1 MKSSGN
7 GNVAQC
13 VANLIATY
21 QGEVPY
27 QRLKGMATD
36 VIDENLIT
44 SEPKIKNHATWLI
57 ENYEERAVV
66 NDIKVNIDESGIVK
80 INPDISYQGVIDG

>member
-21 QGEVPY
+21 QGEVPF
-27 QRLKGMATD
+27 QRSKGMD
-36 VIDENLIT
+36 PSYIDENITT

-57 ENYEERAVV
+57 ETYEERATV
-66 NDIKVNIDESGIVK
+66 NDIHTIIDESGITQIV
-80 INPDISYQGVIDG
+80 PDISY

>member
-27 QRLKGMATD
+27 QRLKGMD
-36 VIDENLIT
+36 PSLIDENIIT

-57 ENYEERAVV
+57 ENFEERATV
-66 NDIKVNIDESGIVK
+66 NDINVS
-80 INPDISYQGVIDG
+80 INEFGTVQIEPDISF

>member
-7 GNVAQC
+7 GNAAQC
-13 VANLIATY
+13 VANLIATS

-27 QRLKGMATD
+27 QRLKGMD
-36 VIDENLIT
+36 PKLIDENIIT

-57 ENYEERAVV
+57 ENYEDRVTV
-66 NDIKVNIDESGIVK
+66 NDINVSLDESGIVQ
-80 INPDISYQGVIDG
+80 IEPDISY

>member
-1 MKSSGN
+1 MKASGN

-36 VIDENLIT
+36 IIDENLIT

-66 NDIKVNIDESGIVK
+66 NDINVNINESGKVQIE
-80 INPDISYQGVIDG
+80 PDITF

>member
-27 QRLKGMATD
+27 QRLKGMD
-36 VIDENLIT
+36 PSLIDENIIT

-57 ENYEERAVV
+57 ENFEERATV
-66 NDIKVNIDESGIVK
+66 NDINVS
-80 INPDISYQGVIDG
+80 INEFGTVQIEPDILF

>member
-1 MKSSGN
+1 MKASGN

-27 QRLKGMATD
+27 QRLKGMD
-36 VIDENLIT
+36 PSVIDENLIT

-57 ENYEERAVV
+57 ENYEERATV
-66 NDIKVNIDESGIVK
+66 NEINVNIDESGKVQIE
-80 INPDISYQGVIDG
+80 PDISF

>member
-1 MKSSGN
+1 MKASGN

-27 QRLKGMATD
+27 QKLKGMD
-36 VIDENLIT
+36 PSVIDENLIT

-57 ENYEERAVV
+57 ENYEERATV
-66 NDIKVNIDESGIVK
+66 NDINVNINESGKVQIE
-80 INPDISYQGVIDG
+80 PDISF

>member
-1 MKSSGN
+1 MKASGN

-27 QRLKGMATD
+27 QRLKGMD
-36 VIDENLIT
+36 PSVIDENLIT

-66 NDIKVNIDESGIVK
+66 NDINVNVNESGKVQIE
-80 INPDISYQGVIDG
+80 PDISF

>member
-7 GNVAQC
+7 GNAAQC
-13 VANLIATY
+13 VANLIATF

-27 QRLKGMATD
+27 QRLKGMAPEL
-36 VIDENLIT
+36 IDENIIT

-57 ENYEERAVV
+57 ENYEDRVTV
-66 NDIKVNIDESGIVK
+66 NDINVSLDESGIVQ
-80 INPDISYQGVIDG
+80 IIPDISY

>member
-27 QRLKGMATD
+27 QRLKGMDPAILD
-36 VIDENLIT
+36 KNINEA
-44 SEPKIKNHATWLI
+44 EPLIKNHATWLI
-57 ENYEERAVV
+57 NNYEERATV
-66 NDIKVNIDESGIVK
+66 NDINVYVNESGAVEIV
-80 INPDISYQGVIDG
+80 PDISY

>member
-1 MKSSGN
+1 MKASGN

-27 QRLKGMATD
+27 QRLKGMD
-36 VIDENLIT
+36 PSVIDENLIT

-66 NDIKVNIDESGIVK
+66 NEINVRIDESGKVQIE
-80 INPDISYQGVIDG
+80 PDISF

>member
-27 QRLKGMATD
+27 QRLKGMD
-36 VIDENLIT
+36 PKLIDENITT
-44 SEPKIKNHATWLI
+44 SEPKIKNHTTWLI
-57 ENYEERAVV
+57 ESYEERAEINNINV
-66 NDIKVNIDESGIVK
+66 NKNESGQIQ
-80 INPDISYQGVIDG
+80 IEPDISY

>member
-1 MKSSGN
+1 MKASGN

-27 QRLKGMATD
+27 QRLKGMD
-36 VIDENLIT
+36 PSVIDENLIT

-66 NDIKVNIDESGIVK
+66 NEINVNINESGKVQIE
-80 INPDISYQGVIDG
+80 PDISF

>member
-36 VIDENLIT
+36 IIDENLIT

-57 ENYEERAVV
+57 NTYEERATV
-66 NDIKVNIDESGIVK
+66 NDINISLDESGTVQIV
-80 INPDISYQGVIDG
+80 PDISY

>member
-7 GNVAQC
+7 GNAAQC
-13 VANLIATY
+13 VANLIAIY

-27 QRLKGMATD
+27 QRLKGMAPD
-36 VIDENLIT
+36 LIDENLIT

-57 ENYEERAVV
+57 ENYEDRVTV
-66 NDIKVNIDESGIVK
+66 NDINVGLDESGI
-80 INPDISYQGVIDG
+80 IQIIPDISY

>member
-27 QRLKGMATD
+27 QRLKGMD
-36 VIDENLIT
+36 PSFIDENIIT

-57 ENYEERAVV
+57 ENYEERATV
-66 NDIKVNIDESGIVK
+66 NDINVSINESGTVQIE
-80 INPDISYQGVIDG
+80 PDISY

>member
-1 MKSSGN
+1 MKPSGN

-27 QRLKGMATD
+27 QRLKGMD
-36 VIDENLIT
+36 PKLIDENITT

-57 ENYEERAVV
+57 ENYEERAEV
-66 NDIKVNIDESGIVK
+66 NNINVNKNESGQIQ
-80 INPDISYQGVIDG
+80 IEPDISY

>member
-1 MKSSGN
+1 MKASGN

-27 QRLKGMATD
+27 QRLKGMD
-36 VIDENLIT
+36 PSVIDENLIT

-57 ENYEERAVV
+57 ENYEERATV
-66 NDIKVNIDESGIVK
+66 NEINVRIDESGKVQIE
-80 INPDISYQGVIDG
+80 PDISY

>member
-7 GNVAQC
+7 GNAAQC
-13 VANLIATY
+13 VANLIATW

-27 QRLKGMATD
+27 QRLKGMD
-36 VIDENLIT
+36 PSLIDENIIT

-57 ENYEERAVV
+57 ENYEDRATV
-66 NDIKVNIDESGIVK
+66 NGIDVNLDESGIVQ
-80 INPDISYQGVIDG
+80 INPDISY

>member
-1 MKSSGN
+1 MKASGN

-27 QRLKGMATD
+27 QRLKGMD
-36 VIDENLIT
+36 PSVIDENLIT

-57 ENYEERAVV
+57 ENYEERATV
-66 NDIKVNIDESGIVK
+66 NEINVNIDESGKVQIE
-80 INPDISYQGVIDG
+80 PDITF

>member
-7 GNVAQC
+7 GSAAQC
-13 VANLIATY
+13 VANLCATF

-27 QRLKGMATD
+27 QRLKGMDTKL
-36 VIDENLIT
+36 IDENLLT

-57 ENYEERAVV
+57 ENYEERVVV
-66 NDIKVNIDESGIVK
+66 NDINVRLDESGKIE
-80 INPDISYQGVIDG
+80 INPDISL

>member
-1 MKSSGN
+1 MKASGN

-13 VANLIATY
+13 VANLIATW

-27 QRLKGMATD
+27 QRLKGMD
-36 VIDENLIT
+36 PSVIDENLIT

-57 ENYEERAVV
+57 ENYEERATV
-66 NDIKVNIDESGIVK
+66 NEINVNIDESGKVQIE
-80 INPDISYQGVIDG
+80 PDISF

>member
-1 MKSSGN
+1 MKASGN
-7 GNVAQC
+7 GNTAQC

-27 QRLKGMATD
+27 QSLKGMD
-36 VIDENLIT
+36 PSLIDENIIT

-57 ENYEERAVV
+57 ENYEERATV
-66 NDIKVNIDESGIVK
+66 NDINVILNESGMVQ
-80 INPDISYQGVIDG
+80 INPDISY